1 MSLVSYEQAL
11 SRLAAYCSRSEKCL
25 QDVKNKLD
33 KWGVSSEDK
42 LLIIQDLRR
51 NKFLNE
57 ERYAFAFVRDKSR
70 INGWGRVRITL
81 ELKRK
86 NIPTEIIVQ
95 ALNEISLEEVTNQLI
110 ALLERKQKSIK
121 AQNEFEARRKLMRF
135 AAGRGFSLEDIERVM
150 KKIKKQE

>member
-95 ALNEISLEEVTNQLI
+95 ALNEISLEEVANQLI